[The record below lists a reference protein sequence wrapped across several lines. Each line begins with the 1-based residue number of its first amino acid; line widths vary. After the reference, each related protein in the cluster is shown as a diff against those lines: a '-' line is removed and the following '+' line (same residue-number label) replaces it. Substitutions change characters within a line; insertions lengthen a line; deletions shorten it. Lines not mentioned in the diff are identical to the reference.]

1 MVSAGASRKHGSAG
15 LAAVRPP
22 RRQPK
27 ERRRDTDGERCTREP
42 NYRDAE
48 GAERWPAALPAKAR
62 PAAPKLLTDAVF
74 DVLPPVKHRSRA
86 PKGYHKA
93 ATIDVAA
100 EEDGKGAPRRK
111 KAPGRP
117 KKTTSSR
124 SKSAS
129 VSVPLP
135 AECNTEQ
142 KSRPSCRA
150 IELTLAAAGVIGV
163 VYALKTLN
171 RTYGLKNPS
180 VATLTPPPGAP
191 PPQSVSALIG
201 LVLLPP
207 APPPLPPTP
216 SAPRPM
222 PPPPWPPTP
231 APRPPSPMSPADVEC
246 YALRYDDL
254 LAGFCGGALGGCDW
268 TKLQEHWDAAGQA
281 EGRQFA
287 CVVEPPSPPPPSAPP
302 HPPSPP
308 LAPPLPRSP
317 PAPPPP
323 PPAWKSLG
331 AALPRTS
338 ARAINER
345 FRRLPYVAWPESG
358 ELPDVGV
365 LIHLSDNWDLLD
377 DYASQT
383 YVRWRPGRGEMSASF
398 IWADQKPSCCAM
410 PIPTAVANIGSITR
424 LQGIVFRPGVT
435 TRLLCASDRDM
446 SGGSCTRWVWPVA
459 AIGSRLRRS
468 SDEAK
473 TYINANAN
481 NPRGHAQLGYNEFK
495 IDGSWWNH
503 HLPDVVEAFFGDSAE
518 ARQQHAAFLRAYGL
532 SAAQVPL
539 LGLNPD
545 DWENPFG

>member
-1 MVSAGASRKHGSAG
+1 MVSARASRKHGSAG
-15 LAAVRPP
+15 LATVRPP

-42 NYRDAE
+42 NYGDAE

-100 EEDGKGAPRRK
+100 EEDGKGTPRRK

-135 AECNTEQ
+135 AECSTEQ

-171 RTYGLKNPS
+171 RTYGLKDPS

-191 PPQSVSALIG
+191 PPQFVSALIG

-268 TKLQEHWDAAGQA
+268 TKLQEHGTPQA
-281 EGRQFA
+281 RQRGA
-287 CVVEPPSPPPPSAPP
+287 SLHASLSLLHPRRRPRRRTRPRRLSHHPCRARRQLHRRRRQRGNRWARPSPAPVRG
-302 HPPSPP
+302 
-308 LAPPLPRSP
+308 RS
-317 PAPPPP
+317 
-323 PPAWKSLG
+323 
-331 AALPRTS
+331 
-338 ARAINER
+338 
-345 FRRLPYVAWPESG
+345 
-358 ELPDVGV
+358 
-365 LIHLSDNWDLLD
+365 
-377 DYASQT
+377 
-383 YVRWRPGRGEMSASF
+383 MSAF
-398 IWADQKPSCCAM
+398 DDC
-410 PIPTAVANIGSITR
+410 PTLRGRSR
-424 LQGIVFRPGVT
+424 
-435 TRLLCASDRDM
+435 
-446 SGGSCTRWVWPVA
+446 GSCPTW
-459 AIGSRLRRS
+459 
-468 SDEAK
+468 
-473 TYINANAN
+473 
-481 NPRGHAQLGYNEFK
+481 
-495 IDGSWWNH
+495 
-503 HLPDVVEAFFGDSAE
+503 
-518 ARQQHAAFLRAYGL
+518 AY
-532 SAAQVPL
+532 
-539 LGLNPD
+539 
-545 DWENPFG
+545 